1 MKEKLAG
8 INSVMEALKGRRKIE
23 KILIQEGRQG
33 KRMDELV
40 KLAQKKGIYVQT
52 VEKTRLDKIY
62 TIGNHQGIIA
72 LVEAYR
78 YSTMEEVL
86 EYAALRNE
94 PPFLIMLDGI
104 EDPRNMGAIVRT
116 AESAGV
122 HGIIIPRHNSV
133 QVNEVVSRAS
143 AGAVEYMHIIQET
156 NLVSMIKVLKEK
168 GMWIIGADMDARDNY
183 FDVSIP
189 TPTILVI
196 GGEGKGLRRLVKE
209 NCDLLLKIPM
219 KGKVGS
225 LNASVASALLIY
237 EILRQREIS
246 KI

>member
-40 KLAQKKGIYVQT
+40 KLAQKKGVYVQL

-72 LVEAYR
+72 LAEAYR
-78 YSTMEEVL
+78 YSTLEEVL
-86 EYAALRNE
+86 EYAALSGE

-104 EDPRNMGAIVRT
+104 EDPRNFGAIVRT

-122 HGIIIPRHNSV
+122 HGIVIPRHNSV

-156 NLVSMIKVLKEK
+156 NLVNMIKVLKGQ
-168 GMWIIGADMDARDNY
+168 GMWIIGADIDAKDNY
-183 FDVSIP
+183 FNSSVPAP
-189 TPTILVI
+189 TTLVI

-225 LNASVASALLIY
+225 LNASVAAALLIY
-237 EILRQREIS
+237 EILRQRDT
-246 KI
+246 K

>member
-33 KRMDELV
+33 KRIDELI
-40 KLAQKKGIYVQT
+40 KLAQKKGVYVQM

-62 TIGNHQGIIA
+62 TISNHQGIIA
-72 LVEAYR
+72 VVDAYS
-78 YSTMEEVL
+78 YSTLDEVL

-94 PPFLIMLDGI
+94 PPFLIILDGI
-104 EDPRNMGAIVRT
+104 EDPRNFGAIVRT

-143 AGAVEYMHIIQET
+143 AGAVEYIHVIQET
-156 NLVSMIKVLKEK
+156 NLVNMIKALKGQ

-183 FDVSIP
+183 FSASIP
-189 TPTILVI
+189 SPTVLVI

-219 KGKVGS
+219 KGRVGS
-225 LNASVASALLIY
+225 LNASVAAALLIY
-237 EILRQREIS
+237 EILRQQAI
-246 KI
+246 K